1 MNPQKLIISETELK
15 PVFKQILNQRIVACW
30 ILVYS
35 VSGEPFYTGTN
46 LMSELMF
53 IPYYTVHFLFYLYV
67 AHSNSHVVGSVALK
81 AQLGLPAVL
90 RVFGKASTY
99 KPLTE
104 NFGEKAKQNF
114 PLEDIC
120 A

>member
-1 MNPQKLIISETELK
+1 
-15 PVFKQILNQRIVACW
+15 
-30 ILVYS
+30 
-35 VSGEPFYTGTN
+35 
-46 LMSELMF
+46 MF

-67 AHSNSHVVGSVALK
+67 AHSNSHVVGSVALE
-81 AQLGLPAVL
+81 AQLSLPAVL